1 MQINSTKAISL
12 GYVRDSQGN
21 LLDPADYSKIS
32 SVDITIGEVLYKDKD
47 GNITKGIGTTLKPQE
62 SLVIIS
68 NEIIN
73 VPSDHVAYVF
83 LKNRLSQKGLLV
95 LNTGII
101 DAGYVGPISTVIIN
115 FSNVDAVIPS
125 GRTKEEKEFFRVVF
139 HKLDST
145 TISSTLQQSQQA
157 VNYSNQD
164 YEAYKN
170 KKINDLKNLPKTFL
184 EPMFLQKKIQDELYS
199 KLSEFSM
206 VRLGLIIAALGLCF
220 TILPMVRDWI
230 FNWQYDVKD
239 TIITLKENKLKI
251 ESLEKDVDKLKEQIH
266 TLELQSNNRNKGR

>member
-83 LKNRLSQKGLLV
+83 LKNRLSQKGLLA